1 MYTQDDV
8 HESIRLP
15 CPLSYQQKGL
25 RLLELVQDVE
35 VVCTCSC
42 QNDMSEVC
50 WQSHPQELL
59 SSCFRDPHHLD
70 GNPWSCS
77 RT

>member
-1 MYTQDDV
+1 MHTQDDV

-35 VVCTCSC
+35 VVCICSH

-50 WQSHPQELL
+50 WWSHPQEL
-59 SSCFRDPHHLD
+59 SSSSSLGPT
-70 GNPWSCS
+70 S
-77 RT
+77 T